1 MALHSVWFNFYFLTA
16 LVCLWCIINLIHP
29 ELTFAVASLAVCPLL
44 CVCVCVVNVCMYVS
58 CLALQCGEGPMQ
70 GYSPRLLSWEG
81 EAGGCSGSLWQWSWG
96 VCVCPGRRTPPPL
109 PPPPHTP
116 LWWTTPRKKWTSH
129 ASTRAH
135 VKSKKVCC
143 MCTVMGGAS
152 LMSARYHRCSFIFQ
166 RTWSC
171 STLYYHTLSPSIIS
185 CL

>member
-1 MALHSVWFNFYFLTA
+1 MYHQTDSSWTDFCC
-16 LVCLWCIINLIHP
+16 CLP
-29 ELTFAVASLAVCPLL
+29 GSLPSS
-44 CVCVCVVNVCMYVS
+44 VCVCVFVNVCMYVS
-58 CLALQCGEGPMQ
+58 CHALQCGEGPMQ

-171 STLYYHTLSPSIIS
+171 TTLYYHTLFPSIIS
-185 CL
+185 CLWCGLWVILIAKFTELIR